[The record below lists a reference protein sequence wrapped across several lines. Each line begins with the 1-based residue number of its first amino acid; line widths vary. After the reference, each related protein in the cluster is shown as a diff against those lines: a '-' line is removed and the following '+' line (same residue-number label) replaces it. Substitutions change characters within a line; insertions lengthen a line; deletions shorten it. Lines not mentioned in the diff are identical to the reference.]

1 MTIRIKN
8 LIAFSMIFI
17 LVSAVFIYQFAVANN
32 VTKSIKTIEKRTMV
46 SALLADEMKL
56 SVVQVQQFLTDISAT
71 RGLNGLNDG
80 IQVAQEYADQF
91 YENIDEFVKLNPESL
106 NEMNEIKTAFERYH
120 TMGKKMANEYIDG
133 GPAKGNLTMSNF
145 DETSIAINEKVD
157 IFQKEQ
163 IVLMKNSI
171 AGIEH
176 SNKTMTNNLIIC
188 AITVIL
194 LGMLIAYVLSRSITN
209 PTYKLIRIAESI
221 SMGDLSIPIQ
231 SHSNDEIGQLSRA
244 FERMRDNL
252 SVLIHKV
259 QGISEHVSGAAQ
271 ELKSNSDEGSRA
283 SNVIAMVMQEMS
295 VGAETQM
302 KSSEEAAITIEEMAR
317 GVQQVAETT
326 TITSDLS
333 IRTEKEAKQGNELI
347 MAAKNQ
353 MGAIHELV
361 HDSALTVIQLA
372 EHSLTI
378 GKIVEVIQGITSQ
391 THLLALN
398 AAIEAARAGEQGR
411 GFAVVAQEIRRLAER
426 ASSSS
431 DEIFQIIQVLQADTY
446 RAAEA
451 MKIGKEE
458 VDLGMCSMN
467 EVNSVFERI
476 LKSNEEA
483 SLQIQELSAVIE
495 EMSAS
500 SQEIS
505 ASVIELSQ
513 IAKKT
518 SEQSNSVAVSSQEHL
533 TSMDLITN
541 SAQFLNGL
549 TEELLEMVNQ
559 FKVTT

>member
-91 YENIDEFVKLNPESL
+91 YKNIDEFVKLNPESL
-106 NEMNEIKTAFERYH
+106 VEMNEIKAAFERYH

-157 IFQKEQ
+157 IFQNEQ

-378 GKIVEVIQGITSQ
+378 GKIVEVIQGITTQ

-476 LKSNEEA
+476 LISNEEA
-483 SLQIQELSAVIE
+483 STQIQELSAVIE

-518 SEQSNSVAVSSQEHL
+518 SEQSNSVAASSQEHL

>member
-8 LIAFSMIFI
+8 LIAFSLIFI

-32 VTKSIKTIEKRTMV
+32 VTKSIKAIEKKTMV

-71 RGLNGLNDG
+71 RGLNGLDDG

-91 YENIDEFVKLNPESL
+91 YKNIDEFVKLNPESHV
-106 NEMNEIKTAFERYH
+106 EMNEIKATFEKYH
-120 TMGKKMANEYIDG
+120 TMGQKMANDYIDG
-133 GPAKGNLTMSNF
+133 GPAKGNLTMSSF

-157 IFQKEQ
+157 LFQKEQ
-163 IVLMKNSI
+163 MVLMKNSI
-171 AGIEH
+171 TGIEH

-188 AITVIL
+188 ALTVIL

-209 PTYKLIRIAESI
+209 PTHKLIRIAESI
-221 SMGDLSIPIQ
+221 SMGDLSISIQ
-231 SHSNDEIGQLSRA
+231 SHSNDEIGQLSRS

-252 SVLIHKV
+252 SALIHKV

-271 ELKSNSDEGSRA
+271 ELKSNSDEGSKA
-283 SNVIAMVMQEMS
+283 ANVIAIAMQEMS
-295 VGAETQM
+295 VGAEAQM

-317 GVQQVAETT
+317 GLQQVAETT

-333 IRTEKEAKQGNELI
+333 IRTEKEAEQGNELV
-347 MAAKNQ
+347 MAAMNQ
-353 MGAIHELV
+353 MVVIHQLV
-361 HDSALTVIQLA
+361 HDSALTVTQLA

-378 GKIVEVIQGITSQ
+378 GQIVEVIQGITAQ
-391 THLLALN
+391 TNLLALN
-398 AAIEAARAGEQGR
+398 AAIEAARAGEHGR
-411 GFAVVAQEIRRLAER
+411 GFAVVAQEIRKLAEK
-426 ASSSS
+426 AGSSS
-431 DEIFQIIQVLQADTY
+431 DEIVQIIQVVQGDTY

-451 MKIGKEE
+451 MRMGKEE
-458 VDLGMCSMN
+458 VDLGMNSMN

-476 LKSNEEA
+476 LKSNEEV
-483 SLQIQELSAVIE
+483 SIQIQEVSAAIE
-495 EMSAS
+495 EMSAG

-505 ASVIELSQ
+505 ASVMELSQ

-518 SEQSNSVAVSSQEHL
+518 SEQSNSVAASSQEQL
-533 TSMDLITN
+533 ASMDLITN

-559 FKVTT
+559 FKVST